1 MYSLVLSV
9 LIAISIVLILVVL
22 MQPTKT
28 NAANSL
34 SGGAEELFVR
44 RKSRGFEAFL
54 QRVTFIL
61 LIVFFV
67 LAIALMYLTNKGL

>member
-1 MYSLVLSV
+1 MYSLVLSILMAVSV
-9 LIAISIVLILVVL
+9 LLILVVL

-28 NAANSL
+28 NAASSL

-61 LIVFFV
+61 LIIFFV
-67 LAIALMYLTNKGL
+67 LAVVLMYLTNKGL